1 MERLTKAMDKYLSEA
16 IAELD
21 KKKAAGSGRSK
32 EQKLK
37 FE

>member
-1 MERLTKAMDKYLSEA
+1 MERIIKAMDKYLLEA

-21 KKKAAGSGRSK
+21 KKKTDGSDRSK

-37 FE
+37 

>member
-16 IAELD
+16 IAEWD
-21 KKKAAGSGRSK
+21 KKKRAGSGKSK

-37 FE
+37 K

>member
-16 IAELD
+16 IAEWD
-21 KKKAAGSGRSK
+21 KKKTAGSGRSK

-37 FE
+37 

>member
-21 KKKAAGSGRSK
+21 KKKTAGSGRK
-32 EQKLK
+32 KVRN
-37 FE
+37 

>member
-1 MERLTKAMDKYLSEA
+1 MDKYLSEA

-32 EQKLK
+32 EHKLK
-37 FE
+37 

>member
-21 KKKAAGSGRSK
+21 KKKASESGRRK
-32 EQKLK
+32 GRN
-37 FE
+37 

>member
-16 IAELD
+16 IAEWD
-21 KKKAAGSGRSK
+21 KKKSAGSVRSK

>member
-1 MERLTKAMDKYLSEA
+1 MDKYLSEA

-37 FE
+37 

>member
-21 KKKAAGSGRSK
+21 KKKASGSGRRK
-32 EQKLK
+32 GRN
-37 FE
+37 